1 MTIQKFP
8 TTFAGMKNEIL
19 SVATDL
25 FLNLGFKSVTMDEI
39 AQKMGISKK
48 TIYAHFKTKFI
59 LVEACALELYDGITE
74 GIDEIIAEDYN
85 PIEELLRIHNYILK
99 RLREEK
105 SSPQFQ
111 LKKYYPKIEDCI
123 REKKKERMKECVIE
137 NLNRG
142 VAQGLYRQEIPVVVI
157 YRFYFMMLEG
167 IKDSEF
173 FPAEDYPTRILVQH
187 FLEYHLRGIVSP
199 KGLTLLEN
207 LAKKI
212 ES

>member
-1 MTIQKFP
+1 
-8 TTFAGMKNEIL
+8 MKKEIL
-19 SVATDL
+19 YVATDL
-25 FLNLGFKSVTMDEI
+25 FLNLGVKSVTMDDL
-39 AQKMGISKK
+39 ANKMGISKK
-48 TIYAHFKTKFI
+48 TIYAHFKTKSI
-59 LVEACALELYDGITE
+59 LVEACALELYEGITN
-74 GIDEIIAEDYN
+74 GIDDIIAEEYN

-111 LKKYYPKIEDCI
+111 LKKYYPKIEHCI
-123 REKKKERMKECVIE
+123 REKKKERMKACVVE

-142 VAQGLYRQEIPVVVI
+142 ITQGLYRQEIPVEVI

-167 IKDSEF
+167 IKNSEF
-173 FPAEDYPTRILVQH
+173 FPKEDFPTRILVQH

-199 KGLTLLEN
+199 KGLTVLEN
-207 LAKKI
+207 LAKKF